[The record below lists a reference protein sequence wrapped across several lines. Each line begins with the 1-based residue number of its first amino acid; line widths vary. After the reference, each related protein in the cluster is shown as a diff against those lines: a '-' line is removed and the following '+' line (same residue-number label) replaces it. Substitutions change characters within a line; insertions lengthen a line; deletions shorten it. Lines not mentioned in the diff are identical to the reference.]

1 MEDSLIWLGS
11 RAGDRQIS
19 NVVDITDPAE
29 PISLAR
35 GMVERAPGAT
45 AAVAILVRDDGT
57 MWYDCCGHSRMEI
70 VWALEKM
77 KLQVLGE
84 ET

>member
-1 MEDSLIWLGS
+1 MN
-11 RAGDRQIS
+11 

-29 PISLAR
+29 PIALAR
-35 GMVERAPGAT
+35 EMVDRAIGCK

-57 MWYDCCGHSRMEI
+57 IWYDCSGQERMSI

-77 KLQVLGE
+77 KLQILADNPE
-84 ET
+84 L